1 MASPR
6 FPTAAVTTN
15 RDRANKFIHVNMVGW
30 EEWVDELRKIYN
42 DLDPRQLRY
51 LMRKAA
57 MPVRD
62 GYKAAAKRH
71 DATGNLAA
79 STTIKTKVYDRA
91 CVAIAG
97 PENTG
102 TSGASAD
109 RPSGNHAWLVE
120 FGSERRRPGTQS
132 RRTYINTHKSING
145 RMQSHR
151 VMDETTFA
159 NQSRGVYFLMGS
171 KNEPTRQAR
180 MGKGYTHD
188 FMVGEDGK
196 MHPMTLG
203 PGDTY
208 GGMPALG
215 LMKNTIA
222 SETSRVQE
230 LIAEGI
236 ERIIEKR
243 GNG

>member
-1 MASPR
+1 
-6 FPTAAVTTN
+6 
-15 RDRANKFIHVNMVGW
+15 
-30 EEWVDELRKIYN
+30 
-42 DLDPRQLRY
+42 
-51 LMRKAA
+51 
-57 MPVRD
+57 
-62 GYKAAAKRH
+62 
-71 DATGNLAA
+71 
-79 STTIKTKVYDRA
+79 
-91 CVAIAG
+91 
-97 PENTG
+97 
-102 TSGASAD
+102 
-109 RPSGNHAWLVE
+109 
-120 FGSERRRPGTQS
+120 
-132 RRTYINTHKSING
+132 
-145 RMQSHR
+145 
-151 VMDETTFA
+151 
-159 NQSRGVYFLMGS
+159 MGS

>member
-1 MASPR
+1 MSSR

-15 RDRANKFIHVNMVGW
+15 LDAANKFIHINMVGW
-30 EEWVDELRKIYN
+30 EDLIKSLQAIYDNVDPQRLRN
-42 DLDPRQLRY
+42 

-57 MPVRD
+57 GPVKT
-62 GYKAAAKRH
+62 GYKAAALMH

-79 STTIKTKVYDRA
+79 STSIKTKAYDRA
-91 CVAIAG
+91 VVAVAG

-102 TSGASAD
+102 SSGASAD

-120 FGSERRRPGTQS
+120 FGSERRRPGTKG
-132 RRTYINTHKSING
+132 RRTYINTHKSINN

-151 VMDETTFA
+151 VMDAGTFEK
-159 NQSRGVYFLMGS
+159 QSRGVYFLMGS

-188 FMVGEDGK
+188 FMVDSDGS
-196 MHPMTLG
+196 MHPMTIG
-203 PGDTY
+203 PGETY

-215 LMKNTIA
+215 LMQNVIRAVTPKSQDIIA
-222 SETSRVQE
+222 NG
-230 LIAEGI
+230 IAN
-236 ERIIEKR
+236 IIYGR
-243 GNG
+243 P

>member
-1 MASPR
+1 MASK
-6 FPTAAVTTN
+6 FPTAAITTN
-15 RDRANKFIHVNMVGW
+15 KDRANQFIHVNMVGW
-30 EEWVDELRKIYN
+30 EEWVDELRAIYDSLSPN
-42 DLDPRQLRY
+42 QLRH
-51 LMRKAA
+51 LMRKSAV
-57 MPVRD
+57 PVRD
-62 GYKAAAKRH
+62 GYKAAAKLH

-79 STTIKTKVYDRA
+79 STTIKTKVYDYA
-91 CVAIAG
+91 TVAIAG

-102 TSGASAD
+102 TSGATAD

-120 FGSERRRPGTQS
+120 FGSPRRKPGTQN

-171 KNEPTRQAR
+171 LKEPTRQAR

-188 FMVGEDGK
+188 FMTDTEGN
-196 MHPMTLG
+196 MHPMTIG

-215 LMKNTIA
+215 LMRDTIA
-222 SETSRVQE
+222 SKGSKVQE
-230 LIAEGI
+230 IIAEGI
-236 ERIIEKR
+236 ERIIENR
-243 GNG
+243 GKG